1 MSIISRHP
9 LLKSALL
16 YVAEIVQVVL
26 ISLAIIVPIRY
37 FLVQPFY
44 VQGASMEPNFADKDY
59 LIVDEISYR
68 FNNPKRGD
76 IVVFK
81 YPNDPKQVFIKRI
94 VGLPGEKIKIS
105 DGKVTVYNNEN
116 SDGMVVDES
125 AYLDPYI
132 YTSGDKVT
140 NLKADEFFVL
150 GDNRNSSLDSRIF
163 GAVDERFIIGRV
175 WLRGWPFDKIRKF

>member
-1 MSIISRHP
+1 MSFVARHP

-59 LIVDEISYR
+59 LIIDEISYR
-68 FNNPKRGD
+68 FKEPARGD

-81 YPNDPKQVFIKRI
+81 YPGDPKQIFIKRI
-94 VGLPGEKIKIS
+94 VGLPGEKIKIF
-105 DGKVTVYNNEN
+105 DGKVTIYNDANP
-116 SDGMVVDES
+116 DGSAVDES
-125 AYLDPYI
+125 AYLNPYV
-132 YTSGDKVT
+132 YTSGDKIT
-140 NLKADEFFVL
+140 TLKSDEFFVL
-150 GDNRNSSLDSRIF
+150 GDNRGSSLDSRIF
-163 GAVDERFIIGRV
+163 GAVDQRSIIGRV
-175 WLRGWPFDKIRKF
+175 WLRGWPFDKIQKF